1 MTPFLRCSIASLLFP
16 MASMPGVFA
25 QDEAR
30 GFKPMWKV
38 GDSRTTTTTRQAQE
52 VKYGLVEEDTT
63 YMTSSTIEVAGMDPN
78 AYALEVRYT
87 NVALQAVAAFYDGLG
102 EELKAYQ
109 DLVLAY
115 HADKKTGAAELQNW
129 KEAQAFMDRSF
140 IAISRVMEKQGPEAS
155 RTAERA
161 FAPLK
166 SVFASKESIEAYME
180 SQVGFLF
187 FPFGKTFT
195 PGDTLRMEEWAEN
208 PFNPEDSVARTT
220 LAWLVDADGP
230 GGLCEVHSTVLLD
243 LTAYKE
249 GVKSTMRKAGGSVK
263 EIDGIDFDATN
274 SMVITFDEITTWPTK
289 VVQKGNVVAS
299 DAKGRKEKSVVTT
312 TVLNQP

>member
-166 SVFASKESIEAYME
+166 SVFASKESIEAFTNAGREELAAAERAELAVIQEFLPKLADEAKTLEWVEAAIAQTGAMGGKD
-180 SQVGFLF
+180 VGKVMGAL
-187 FPFGKTFT
+187 
-195 PGDTLRMEEWAEN
+195 M
-208 PFNPEDSVARTT
+208 
-220 LAWLVDADGP
+220 
-230 GGLCEVHSTVLLD
+230 
-243 LTAYKE
+243 
-249 GVKSTMRKAGGSVK
+249 KAHKG
-263 EIDGIDFDATN
+263 EIDGDLARRL
-274 SMVITFDEITTWPTK
+274 
-289 VVQKGNVVAS
+289 VQERLG
-299 DAKGRKEKSVVTT
+299 
-312 TVLNQP
+312 